1 MILRAWQQA
10 AINAALTKYR
20 SPFTHFLCLATPGAG
35 KTVMASTLAN
45 ILIKENKVD
54 LVLCFSPST
63 TVANDFRVELEAF
76 TKKRFCGGLGAT
88 GSSLTYQ
95 SM

>member
-35 KTVMASTLAN
+35 KTVMASVNWHRYGSIPLA
-45 ILIKENKVD
+45 
-54 LVLCFSPST
+54 
-63 TVANDFRVELEAF
+63 A
-76 TKKRFCGGLGAT
+76 
-88 GSSLTYQ
+88 
-95 SM
+95 